1 MDQDRLEKIEEQQ
14 PSSNTP
20 DQENDPLL
28 KLAELIRADSVQGKL
43 TPLEYLETLESPEE
57 ETVVEQ
63 INLLLT
69 DEAYSDII
77 KLEGQKDKYFYS
89 SRHMADNY
97 AIILIKIADGNLFE
111 LIASTVRHESK
122 LYPRPTDGK
131 LFLKAPFNFQKENLE
146 KVLSQIKNH
155 EAYQDIN
162 EVYASNGALYLYS
175 NQYLSQTYAKSL
187 AQWIEIEQFETP

>member
-1 MDQDRLEKIEEQQ
+1 MDQERLEEMEDQQ
-14 PSSNTP
+14 LGGEMP
-20 DQENDPLL
+20 DQEDDPLL
-28 KLAELIRADSVQGKL
+28 KLAELIRANSVQGKL
-43 TPLEYLETLESPEE
+43 TPLEYLETSESSEE
-57 ETVVEQ
+57 EAVAEQ

-69 DEAYSDII
+69 DGAYSDII
-77 KLEGQKDKYFYS
+77 KIEGQKDEYFYS

-97 AIILIKIADGNLFE
+97 ANILIKIADGNLFE

-155 EAYQDIN
+155 EAYRDIN